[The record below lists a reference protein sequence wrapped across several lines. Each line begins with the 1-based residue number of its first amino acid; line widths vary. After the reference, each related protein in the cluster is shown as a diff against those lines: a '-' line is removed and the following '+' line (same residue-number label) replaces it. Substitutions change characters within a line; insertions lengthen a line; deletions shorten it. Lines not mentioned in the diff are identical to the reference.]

1 MSLQLETCKP
11 FQIYLIMEI
20 AVTLENIEQCAQY
33 FWEHVPGRIF
43 AFHGEMGVGKT
54 TFIKALCAARGVTTH
69 VSSPTFSLINEYSYR
84 EGKTL
89 KHLFH
94 IDLYRLKDEDEAI
107 NAGVEDCLYS
117 GNICFVE
124 WPQKAASLLAESR
137 VDIYM
142 QPVNNNTRLL
152 KIDFPR

>member
-1 MSLQLETCKP
+1 
-11 FQIYLIMEI
+11 MEI
-20 AVTLENIEQCAQY
+20 TVELENIQQCAQY
-33 FWEHVPGRIF
+33 FWEHVQGKIF

-69 VSSPTFSLINEYSYR
+69 VSSPTFSLINEYSYH

-107 NAGVEDCLYS
+107 SAGVEDCLYS

-124 WPQKAASLLAESR
+124 WPQKAPSLLPESR

-152 KIDFPR
+152 KIDFRR

>member
-1 MSLQLETCKP
+1 
-11 FQIYLIMEI
+11 MEI

-69 VSSPTFSLINEYSYR
+69 VSSPTFSLINEYRYR

-107 NAGVEDCLYS
+107 NPGVEDCLYS

-124 WPQKAASLLAESR
+124 WPQKAASLLPESR

>member
-1 MSLQLETCKP
+1 
-11 FQIYLIMEI
+11 MEI
-20 AVTLENIEQCAQY
+20 TVELENIQQCARY
-33 FWEHVPGRIF
+33 FWEHVQGRIF

-69 VSSPTFSLINEYSYR
+69 VSSPTFSLINEYSYY
-84 EGKTL
+84 EGKAL

-124 WPQKAASLLAESR
+124 WPQKAASLLPESR